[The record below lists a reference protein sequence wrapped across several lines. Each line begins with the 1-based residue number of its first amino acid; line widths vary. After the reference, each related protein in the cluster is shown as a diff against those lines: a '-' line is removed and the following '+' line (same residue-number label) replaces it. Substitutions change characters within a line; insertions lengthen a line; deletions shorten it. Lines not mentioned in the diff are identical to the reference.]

1 MLYTWLKYWYFSP
14 FVKGLLVAVP
24 ILHLWLLSNLYVVTS
39 GTLYFGPGV
48 FFGADIISPVS
59 AKRVAFVKLY
69 MGLDTSSA
77 KISLPNEVYDFFLI
91 CSSCS
96 LSKGKIN
103 NMIMKKY

>member
-1 MLYTWLKYWYFSP
+1 
-14 FVKGLLVAVP
+14 
-24 ILHLWLLSNLYVVTS
+24 VVTS

-96 LSKGKIN
+96 LSICFYK
-103 NMIMKKY
+103 